1 MSRNERERLRD
12 IKDAI
17 AAIRSHL
24 ANLDDTAAARE
35 DPLLHDAL
43 LFQFV
48 VIGEAVKNLSSE
60 IRDEADEIPWSDIA
74 GLRDLIAHEYFRID
88 IHRVLEIVDRDL
100 PPLEKAIDE
109 MLVDTDGEDA
119 TSATT
124 IPETPTT

>member
-1 MSRNERERLRD
+1 VSRDEQDRLRD

-17 AAIRSHL
+17 LAIHEHLERVNKAAP
-24 ANLDDTAAARE
+24 NMD

-48 VIGEAVKNLSSE
+48 VIGEAVKHLTPETRASAS
-60 IRDEADEIPWSDIA
+60 EIPWADIA

-100 PPLEKAIDE
+100 PEVEQAIDR
-109 MLVDTDGEDA
+109 LLGD
-119 TSATT
+119 
-124 IPETPTT
+124 

>member
-1 MSRNERERLRD
+1 MSRDEQERLCD

-17 AAIRSHL
+17 ATIRRHL
-24 ANLDDTAAARE
+24 TNAGASAAAKE

-48 VIGEAVKNLSSE
+48 VIGEAVKHLTPE
-60 IRDEADEIPWSDIA
+60 TRKAAPEIPWTDIA

-100 PPLEKAIDE
+100 PPLEKAIDQ
-109 MLVDTDGEDA
+109 LLGA
-119 TSATT
+119 
-124 IPETPTT
+124 